1 MKSESIYTI
10 ATRFFCSFVLFSFVA
25 RGMKTFFLANSYF
38 ATGEGMTIFLYS
50 IICENEENAKLHF
63 HEDMK
68 IDGYFHI
75 GTKVYDDFD
84 EFANAYLKYYLSKN
98 TINLLKKDPSR
109 FFFHYHINLS

>member
-1 MKSESIYTI
+1 
-10 ATRFFCSFVLFSFVA
+10 
-25 RGMKTFFLANSYF
+25 MKTFFLANSYF
-38 ATGEGMTIFLYS
+38 ATGEGRTIFLYS

-84 EFANAYLKYYLSKN
+84 EFVEMHLGMHLTPN
-98 TINLLKKDPSR
+98 TIGLIRKDPSQ
-109 FFFHYHINLS
+109 FFFHFHINLS